1 MRDLF
6 RTSALA
12 LVLSCAAAVA
22 SAQQPAQQQQQPQST
37 PAQNSAQPVDQEK
50 ERAKADAKDEQS
62 GKVDGQLGN
71 TAGRTPE
78 RGQAMGMAPSE
89 ASTDGGG
96 STRVVPG
103 AVRETMPAKYS
114 EDNAKRAE
122 GAIMQTPVLLNDE
135 QNQAIWQAVGQGKA
149 TASAEGKTVHAETG
163 VFLPS
168 AVAAEEFPDA
178 LQNSVPS
185 LRGLKYVKVDDKVL
199 LVQPANGIVRGVIE
213 K

>member
-12 LVLSCAAAVA
+12 LVLSCAAAVV
-22 SAQQPAQQQQQPQST
+22 SAQQPAEQQQQPQST

-78 RGQAMGMAPSE
+78 RGQAIGMAPSE
-89 ASTDGGG
+89 ASTDGGAP
-96 STRVVPG
+96 REIPG
-103 AVRETMPAKYS
+103 ATPSTMPAKYS
-114 EDNAKRAE
+114 KENAERAE
-122 GAIMQTPVLLNDE
+122 LAIMQTPVLLNDE
-135 QNQAIWQAVGQGKA
+135 QKQAIWQAVGQGKA

-168 AVAAEEFPDA
+168 AVVAEEFPA
-178 LQNSVPS
+178 GLQNGMPA

>member
-12 LVLSCAAAVA
+12 LVFSCAAAVV
-22 SAQQPAQQQQQPQST
+22 SAQQPAEQQQQPQLTPVQKST
-37 PAQNSAQPVDQEK
+37 QPVDQET
-50 ERAKADAKDEQS
+50 ERAKSKAKDEQS

-78 RGQAMGMAPSE
+78 TGQAIGMAPSE
-89 ASTDGGG
+89 ASTDGMT
-96 STRVVPG
+96 TREVPG

-114 EDNAKRAE
+114 KDNAERAQL
-122 GAIMQTPVLLNDE
+122 AIMQTPVLLNDE
-135 QNQAIWQAVGQGKA
+135 QKQSIWQAVGQRGA
-149 TASAEGKTVHAETG
+149 TASTKGETVHAETG

-168 AVAAEEFPDA
+168 PVAAEEFPA
-178 LQNSVPS
+178 GLQNSVPA

-213 K
+213 E

>member
-12 LVLSCAAAVA
+12 LVLSCAAAAV
-22 SAQQPAQQQQQPQST
+22 SAQQPGQPQPQQT
-37 PAQNSAQPVDQEK
+37 PAQNNAQPADQET
-50 ERAKADAKDEQS
+50 ERAKSKAKDEQS

-78 RGQAMGMAPSE
+78 TGQAIGMAPSE
-89 ASTDGGG
+89 ASSDGGG

-103 AVRETMPAKYS
+103 AVRETMPAKFS
-114 EDNAKRAE
+114 EENAKRAE
-122 GAIMQTPVLLNDE
+122 GAIMQTPVLLSDE
-135 QNQAIWQAVGQGKA
+135 QKQAIWQAVGQRGA
-149 TASAEGKTVHAETG
+149 TASTKGETVHAETG

-168 AVAAEEFPDA
+168 SVAAEEFPA
-178 LQNSVPS
+178 GLQNSVPA

-213 K
+213 Q